1 MTHVGQLSQRDI
13 ARQLAHGGLTLKIG
27 SFDVCLSSNL
37 PNVAEDLHR
46 LYADYELSTEQGV
59 VDFYVTVKPPSR
71 LRRWLRP
78 QVQFYLDA
86 NSPFKPLPLAQGF
99 AMFEWGLNWCIAS
112 NAHQYLNIHAAVV
125 ERNGKALILP
135 GTPGSGKS
143 TLCAGLVSQGWRL
156 LSDEMTLIGLD
167 TGLVHPI
174 PRPIS
179 LKNESIDI
187 VRSLSSDI
195 YIGQTVMDTAKGT
208 VAHMRPPLASVRAG
222 EETATPAFIVFPK
235 YTKGAQTCLAPI
247 GQGRTLLQTAEN
259 SFNYHVLGAE
269 GFSVL
274 ANVVAQCGC
283 FEFTYP
289 SMSEGISAMEG
300 LLDG

>member
-1 MTHVGQLSQRDI
+1 MTHLGELSRGDI
-13 ARQLAHGGLTLKIG
+13 DHQLARGGLTLKIG
-27 SFDVCLSSNL
+27 SFDVCLSTNL
-37 PNVAEDLHR
+37 PGVAEDLHH
-46 LYADYELSTEQGV
+46 LYTDYELSAEEVG

-71 LRRWLRP
+71 LRRYFRP

-86 NSPFKPLPLAQGF
+86 NSPFKPLPLVQGF

-143 TLCAGLVSQGWRL
+143 TLCAGLVSRGWRL
-156 LSDEMTLIGLD
+156 MSDEMTLIGLD

-174 PRPIS
+174 PRPVS

-187 VRSLSSDI
+187 VRSLSRDI
-195 YIGQTVMDTAKGT
+195 YIGRTVMDTAKGT

-222 EETATPAFIVFPK
+222 GRTATPAFIVFPK
-235 YTKGAQTCLAPI
+235 YTKGAQTCLSPI

-259 SFNYHVLGAE
+259 SFNYHVLGVE
-269 GFSVL
+269 GYTVL
-274 ANVVAQCGC
+274 ADVVGQCGC
-283 FEFTYP
+283 YEFTYP
-289 SMSEGISAMEG
+289 NMSEGIAAMED
-300 LLDG
+300 LLDR